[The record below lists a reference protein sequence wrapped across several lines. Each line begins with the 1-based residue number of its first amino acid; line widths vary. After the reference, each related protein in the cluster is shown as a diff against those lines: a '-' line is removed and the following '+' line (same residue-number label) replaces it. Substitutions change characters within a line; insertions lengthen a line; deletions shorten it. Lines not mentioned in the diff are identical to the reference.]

1 MSADRKPLTREE
13 LDELLTSL
21 DHVMQDAEQLRRSI
35 NQQLSDSRVNDRP
48 QVTPLSHP
56 RRPRTRIE

>member
-21 DHVMQDAEQLRRSI
+21 DHVMRDAEQLRRTI
-35 NQQLSDSRVNDRP
+35 NQQLSDNRVNDRP
-48 QVTPLSHP
+48 QVTPLSDA